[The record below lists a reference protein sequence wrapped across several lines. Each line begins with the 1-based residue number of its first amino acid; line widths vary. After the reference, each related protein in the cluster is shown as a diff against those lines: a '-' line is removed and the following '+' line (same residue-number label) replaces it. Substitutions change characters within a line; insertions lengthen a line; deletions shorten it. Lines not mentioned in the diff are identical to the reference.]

1 MNIRLCTV
9 LIIKRGAEFL
19 VGRIPYSLEFRWSTS
34 PYDAWRTRNRE
45 QAAAVAG
52 LLGGDLWL
60 FNPIVG
66 QIKEVQEH
74 GSGGRHTDPALHEN

>member
-9 LIIKRGAEFL
+9 LIIKRGAEYL

-34 PYDAWRTRNRE
+34 PYDAWGTRNRE

-66 QIKEVQEH
+66 QIREVKQCQ
-74 GSGGRHTDPALHEN
+74 S